1 MGLYGMGVSSTSV
14 TSRVLPSLPTMYTRP
29 LPPPIADR
37 LSGNRR
43 FEKAGYC
50 LVGFFGCAAFFAF
63 VLVDED
69 RLMGA
74 LKALGSPHELAF
86 VVLQLKDESRQTT
99 KFVWPVRQ
107 RQFGAEPCRI
117 VPSGEIALCQPTFV
131 AEDVACSVGNETP
144 VDCGHDVGVMQDS
157 DSQWEPVFH
166 VGRLILGRKENLVRP
181 RGAVGIAISIGSLVH
196 IGGHER
202 VVVTNYVAE
211 ILDIAATY
219 EQCAYIVESV
229 LHPG

>member
-1 MGLYGMGVSSTSV
+1 MPNSAV
-14 TSRVLPSLPTMYTRP
+14 
-29 LPPPIADR
+29 
-37 LSGNRR
+37 RR
-43 FEKAGYC
+43 N
-50 LVGFFGCAAFFAF
+50 
-63 VLVDED
+63 
-69 RLMGA
+69 
-74 LKALGSPHELAF
+74 
-86 VVLQLKDESRQTT
+86 
-99 KFVWPVRQ
+99 
-107 RQFGAEPCRI
+107 RI
-117 VPSGEIALCQPTFV
+117 VQ
-131 AEDVACSVGNETP
+131 TP

-229 LHPG
+229 LHPRMTGVVKRIGHFVTGGVNRRGAVLAH